1 MKYECRVVMAVLAA
15 AGAWVH
21 AQPIEPAAGR
31 EPGRAAPGAPIG
43 DHRQG
48 LVDLVESFQPAD
60 PYLPNRWSQAMR
72 AGFLYGGALR
82 TFTAQ
87 SEVVSRYLAV
97 DGPSRPS
104 RAASDLMLSLLDELP
119 EDVPAELAEQMRA
132 EARRLIAILE
142 RESILFHLDQLSEP
156 CRLVAPPP
164 YQDENSPLVS
174 QETYELGAFKNLAIV
189 CAARMRE
196 QAAAGRTLDA
206 MKSLAA
212 GMRLGRAACG
222 RPMLLALLSGQAIQN
237 RMMLQAIELM
247 RGGERHADAGMPDL
261 VERIEERIP
270 LPAPET
276 FIEMERLIGR
286 DAIDRYYGKLADEA
300 ALAAMARAAH
310 EGAAGEPDEPV
321 NPDQPVSNS
330 DGPVTPPPP
339 PPPSPLMDPPVQ
351 RLSREEALAALDAS
365 LDKCVGYIRRQ
376 VPSIDRPADAAVDL
390 PLGPAGDPRLVEL
403 PPGREDP
410 DQLVRNLLPPVG
422 QMVIGELEH
431 RAIRAAM
438 RAAVLLERHRA
449 ATGRYPADVSEL
461 RVPPREG
468 EVSGPAWPR
477 DPCAPERRLGYRARD
492 DGRSYLLY
500 SVGADGRDDGG
511 AAAARPRNALAAGPR
526 GAGTDYVIVPMR

>member
-1 MKYECRVVMAVLAA
+1 MRHDGRVVIAVLAA
-15 AGAWVH
+15 AGAW
-21 AQPIEPAAGR
+21 AEARSIGPAAGF
-31 EPGRAAPGAPIG
+31 EPVGTAQVAPIS
-43 DHRQG
+43 DLTRG
-48 LVDLVESFQPAD
+48 LVELVESFQPAD
-60 PYLPNRWSQAMR
+60 PYLPNRWSQVMR

-87 SEVVSRYLAV
+87 SEVVSRYLAL

-132 EARRLIAILE
+132 EARGLIAILE

-174 QETYELGAFKNLAIV
+174 QETYELGAFRNLAIV

-196 QAAAGRTLDA
+196 RAAAGRTLDA

-237 RMMLQAIELM
+237 RMMQQTIELM
-247 RGGERHADAGMPDL
+247 RGGERPADAEMLDL
-261 VERIEERIP
+261 IERIEEGIQ
-270 LPAPET
+270 LPPPET

-300 ALAAMARAAH
+300 ALVAMARAVH
-310 EGAAGEPDEPV
+310 EGAAGGPAEPV
-321 NPDQPVSNS
+321 EPDQPVSNGES
-330 DGPVTPPPP
+330 PVTPTRSQSPPP
-339 PPPSPLMDPPVQ
+339 PMEPPVQ
-351 RLSREEALAALDAS
+351 RLSREEAMAALDAS
-365 LDKCVGYIRRQ
+365 LDKCVGYIRRR
-376 VPSIDRPADAAVDL
+376 VPSIDRRADAAADL

-422 QMVIGELEH
+422 PMVIGELEH
-431 RAIRAAM
+431 RALRAAT
-438 RAAVLLERHRA
+438 RAAVLLERHRGA
-449 ATGRYPADVSEL
+449 YGTYPADVNL
-461 RVPPREG
+461 IRVPLREG
-468 EVSGPAWPR
+468 EVSGSEWPR
-477 DPCAPERRLGYRARD
+477 DPCAPDRPLGYRARD

-500 SVGADGRDDGG
+500 SVGADGQDDGG
-511 AAAARPRNALAAGPR
+511 AEAARARNALAAGPR
-526 GAGTDYVIVPMR
+526 GAGTDFVIVPMR